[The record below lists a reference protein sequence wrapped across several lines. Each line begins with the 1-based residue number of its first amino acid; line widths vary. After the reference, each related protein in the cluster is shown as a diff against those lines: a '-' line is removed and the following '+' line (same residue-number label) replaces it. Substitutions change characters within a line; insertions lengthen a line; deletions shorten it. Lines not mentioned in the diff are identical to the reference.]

1 MATYLEREGFEVTIC
16 GDGLQAV
23 TLARQID
30 PDVIVL
36 DLGLPGLDGVEVCR
50 QVRTH
55 SDAYIVMLTARTEE
69 VDTLIGLSVGSDDY
83 MTKPFSP
90 RELMA
95 RIQAMMRRPR
105 TGPAAGAPA
114 EVPAGESLREFGDLT
129 IDVQGRE
136 VTVAGNAIAL
146 TCTEF
151 DILASL
157 SRDPGVVLSR
167 PQLISAVWGPN
178 WVGDDHLVDVH
189 IGHLRRKLG
198 DEGEVFFRAGD
209 VDDVRGVFLRTVGS
223 SVVIRPLRACR
234 QPETHHMPVMVPS
247 ISSQCRSGSKWPSSR
262 QSYFDKRG
270 SGVCL
275 SLGHDSCRARCSVAY
290 IASTLLT
297 RGIVVEIRPRIRQ
310 GWRSFRGDCNL
321 RH

>member
-1 MATYLEREGFEVTIC
+1 MMACMSPSVSGVRRSHAQQPAGPRALVVDDEEPLADLVGSYLERDGFDVTIT
-16 GDGLQAV
+16 GDGQEAV
-23 TLARQID
+23 GLARRID

-36 DLGLPGLDGVEVCR
+36 DLGLPGLDGIEVCR

-136 VTVAGNAIAL
+136 VTVAGNAI
-146 TCTEF
+146 
-151 DILASL
+151 
-157 SRDPGVVLSR
+157 
-167 PQLISAVWGPN
+167 
-178 WVGDDHLVDVH
+178 
-189 IGHLRRKLG
+189 
-198 DEGEVFFRAGD
+198 
-209 VDDVRGVFLRTVGS
+209 
-223 SVVIRPLRACR
+223 
-234 QPETHHMPVMVPS
+234 
-247 ISSQCRSGSKWPSSR
+247 
-262 QSYFDKRG
+262 
-270 SGVCL
+270 
-275 SLGHDSCRARCSVAY
+275 
-290 IASTLLT
+290 
-297 RGIVVEIRPRIRQ
+297 
-310 GWRSFRGDCNL
+310 
-321 RH
+321 